1 MANTPSRLREA
12 RYQIVPYLHCT
23 GSPTVDNDTE
33 ICGGY
38 PTGIRDTCG
47 VRHII
52 VPSITLIIVCPEI
65 LS

>member
-12 RYQIVPYLHCT
+12 RYQIVPSLHCN
-23 GSPTVDNDTE
+23 GSLMDNDTE

-52 VPSITLIIVCPEI
+52 VPSITPIIVCPEI
-65 LS
+65 LA